1 MTHHPRRGLAN
12 SLASLTLISLSA
24 TAQSPTPAP
33 TSGQQP
39 IEEIVV
45 EATKIERPLDH
56 VPSAASVVGEDDI
69 QFARQQLGLDE
80 ALNRVPGMFMQNRYN
95 FAQDLRISIRGFGA
109 RAQFGIRGIKV
120 LVDGIPETL
129 PDGQGAVDSLDLGA
143 MKEVEVLRGP
153 SSSIYGNAS
162 GGVISVTSEG
172 GTKEPYAELRY
183 EGGEF
188 DFEKYQLKTGGQT
201 DKFNYLVSVSGQS
214 LDGYRQQSQA
224 EDKLLTGRFDIDLG
238 NDRDLLAVINYT
250 DQPVSNDPGGVTL
263 AQLNAN
269 PRAAFPANVLF
280 HAGEAL
286 DQTRVGF
293 VYTAP
298 LGENGSFRARNY
310 YAWRDFGNLLPV
322 QAGGIV
328 NIDRTFGGAG
338 FDYHYDGYWLDRPN
352 HLVVGMDFDDQD
364 DYRTRYANVFG
375 VQGAKSFDQRE
386 HVEAAGVFV
395 QDELSLSKK
404 TRLTMSVRT
413 DRVNFDVTDHFLAD
427 GNDSGELTFDHTS
440 PMVGVN
446 VDLSPSTVLYATYS
460 TSFETPTTTEL
471 NKPDTS
477 GGFNPNLKPM
487 IATNYEVGVR
497 GKVAAT
503 NRYEVAV
510 FTIDVQDEL
519 IPFEVPGAPG
529 RNYYQNAGKSKR
541 NGVELSW
548 TMNPTDALRAT
559 FSYTYSDF
567 TFSRFIDS
575 AGNNYAGKV
584 IPGTSENVL
593 FAEIE
598 YRNAHG
604 WFAALDATYNDGQY
618 GDNANTTKVAG
629 YTIANLRLGYETDSG
644 NMHFS
649 PFVGIYNVFDE
660 TYSENVRLNP
670 VGGRYYEAGP
680 WRNAYAGITA
690 RWRF

>member
-1 MTHHPRRGLAN
+1 MTQHSRLGLAS
-12 SLASLTLISLSA
+12 SLASLTLISASA
-24 TAQSPTPAP
+24 AAQSVTRPPAN
-33 TSGQQP
+33 GQQP
-39 IEEIVV
+39 LEEIIVK
-45 EATKIERPLDH
+45 ATKIERPLDH
-56 VPSAASVVGEDDI
+56 VPSAASVVGQDDI
-69 QFARQQLGLDE
+69 QYARQQLGLDE

-109 RAQFGIRGIKV
+109 RAQFGIRGVKV

-143 MKEVEVLRGP
+143 MSSVEVLRGP
-153 SSSIYGNAS
+153 SSSIYGNAA
-162 GGVISVTSEG
+162 GGVISVTSES

-188 DFEKYQLKTGGQT
+188 DFAKYQLKTGGET
-201 DKFNYLVSVSGQS
+201 DKLNYLVSVSDQS
-214 LDGYRQQSQA
+214 LDGYRQQSRA
-224 EDKLLTGRFDIDLG
+224 ENKLLTGRFDVDLG
-238 NDRDLLAVINYT
+238 NDRDFLAVINYT

-263 AQLNAN
+263 AQMNAN

-280 HAGEAL
+280 DAGEEL

-298 LGENGSFRARNY
+298 LGKNGSFRARNY
-310 YAWRDFGNLLPV
+310 YAWRNFANQLPV
-322 QAGGIV
+322 QAGGMV

-352 HLVVGMDFDDQD
+352 HLVVGADFDDQD
-364 DYRTRYANVFG
+364 DGRTRHANVLG
-375 VQGAKSFDQRE
+375 VQGALSFDQRE
-386 HVEAAGVFV
+386 HVESAGIFI
-395 QDELSLSKK
+395 QDELSLSKR
-404 TRLTMSVRT
+404 TRLTMGART
-413 DRVNFDVTDHFLAD
+413 DKVNFDVTDHFLAD
-427 GNDSGELTFDHTS
+427 GNDSGELNFDHTS

-446 VDLSPSTVLYATYS
+446 VDLSQSTVLYATYS

-477 GGFNPNLKPM
+477 GGFNPSLKPM
-487 IATNYEVGVR
+487 IATNYEVGLR
-497 GKVAAT
+497 GRVSAKH
-503 NRYEVAV
+503 RYEVAV

-519 IPFEVPGAPG
+519 IPFEVLGAPG
-529 RNYYQNAGKSKR
+529 RNYYQNAGKSQR

-567 TFSRFIDS
+567 TFSQFVDS
-575 AGNNYAGKV
+575 VGNNYAGKV
-584 IPGTSENVL
+584 IPGTSENVA

-598 YRNAHG
+598 YHKRG

-629 YTIANLRLGYETDSG
+629 YTIANLRLGYETDAG
-644 NMHFS
+644 KMHIS
-649 PFVGIYNVFDE
+649 PFVGVYNLLDE

-670 VGGRYYEAGP
+670 IGGRYYEAGP
-680 WRNAYAGITA
+680 WRNAYAGVTA

>member
-1 MTHHPRRGLAN
+1 MTHHSRLGLAS
-12 SLASLTLISLSA
+12 SLASFTLISASA
-24 TAQSPTPAP
+24 AAQSVTQPPAN
-33 TSGQQP
+33 GQQTP
-39 IEEIVV
+39 EEIIVK
-45 EATKIERPLDH
+45 ATKIERPLDH

-69 QFARQQLGLDE
+69 QYARQQLGLDE

-143 MKEVEVLRGP
+143 MSSVEVLRGP
-153 SSSIYGNAS
+153 SSSIYGNAA

-172 GTKEPYAELRY
+172 GTKQPYAELRY

-188 DFEKYQLKTGGQT
+188 DFAKYQLKTGGET
-201 DKFNYLVSVSGQS
+201 DKLNYLVSVSDQS
-214 LDGYRQQSQA
+214 LDGYREHSRA
-224 EDKLLTGRFDIDLG
+224 EDKLLTGRFDVDLG
-238 NDRDLLAVINYT
+238 NHRDFLAVINYT
-250 DQPVSNDPGGVTL
+250 DQPVSDDAGGVTL
-263 AQLNAN
+263 AQMNAN

-280 HAGEAL
+280 DAGEEL

-298 LGENGSFRARNY
+298 LGKDGSFRARNY
-310 YAWRDFGNLLPV
+310 YAWRDFANQLPV
-322 QAGGIV
+322 QAGGMV

-352 HLVVGMDFDDQD
+352 HLVVGADFDDQD

-375 VQGAKSFDQRE
+375 VQGALSFDQRE
-386 HVEAAGVFV
+386 HVEAAGVFI
-395 QDELSLSKK
+395 QDELSLSKR
-404 TRLTMSVRT
+404 TRLTMGART
-413 DRVNFDVTDHFLAD
+413 DKVNFDVTDHFLAD
-427 GNDSGELTFDHTS
+427 GNDSGELNFDHTS

-446 VDLSPSTVLYATYS
+446 VDLSQSTVLYATYS

-487 IATNYEVGVR
+487 IATNYEVGLR
-497 GKVAAT
+497 GRLSAKH
-503 NRYEVAV
+503 RYEVAV

-519 IPFEVPGAPG
+519 IPFEVPLAPG

-567 TFSRFIDS
+567 TFSQFVDS
-575 AGNNYAGKV
+575 AGNDYAGNV
-584 IPGTSENVL
+584 IPGTSENVA

-598 YRNAHG
+598 YRKRG
-604 WFAALDATYNDGQY
+604 WFAALDATYNDGQF

-629 YTIANLRLGYETDSG
+629 YTIANLRLGYETDAG
-644 NMHFS
+644 RMHIS
-649 PFVGIYNVFDE
+649 PFVGVYNLLDE

-670 VGGRYYEAGP
+670 VGGRYYEPGP
-680 WRNAYAGITA
+680 WRNAYAGVTA